1 MLTRCPKCGKE
12 IAEDAD
18 ICKYCKYDFTKN
30 VIKGSGRR
38 VAPQDPTLK
47 PPEADGN
54 SKGPDMRREEDILPP
69 HMLEGA
75 SQVDLTSQAVD
86 APKSGG
92 TGFYILIG
100 AVILGALA
108 APKFLKKE
116 EPPPPELAAEA
127 PESKA
132 ALEEETALKKAE
144 AAEKKTAAAKTA
156 APPAIRKKTALKRKR
171 KRRRPQRR
179 VVKAL
184 SAAAQNSPRPPPR
197 ASRASK
203 WRIRGKLIDIIS
215 LKPIPDADLIFVA
228 SNGHRVV
235 TATGPGGDFRISMP
249 PAAGGYTL
257 RITHPDY
264 DSKYLADNGHTGMDE
279 DERKKAAEKLTSA
292 FAKNL
297 SINPGGDGRM
307 NQDYLLVP
315 RPKHGMSLEEALL
328 KGGAQ

>member
-1 MLTRCPKCGKE
+1 MLTRCPKCGKQ
-12 IAEDAD
+12 IDEDAD
-18 ICKYCKYDFTKN
+18 ICEYCKYDFTKN

-47 PPEADGN
+47 APEAGEN

-75 SQVDLTSQAVD
+75 RQVDLTSQAVET
-86 APKSGG
+86 PKGGG
-92 TGFYILIG
+92 TGFYVLIG

-108 APKFLKKE
+108 APKLLKKE
-116 EPPPPELAAEA
+116 EPPPPELTAAA
-127 PESKA
+127 PE
-132 ALEEETALKKAE
+132 LEEETGPKKVE
-144 AAEKKTAAAKTA
+144 AAEENKEAAQAP
-156 APPAIRKKTALKRKR
+156 APPVVKRKATAKRKR
-171 KRRRPQRR
+171 KKRRPQRR
-179 VVKAL
+179 VAKA
-184 SAAAQNSPRPPPR
+184 SAVAASNSPRPPPR
-197 ASRASK
+197 PSRTSK

-228 SNGHRVV
+228 SNGQRVA
-235 TATGPGGDFRISMP
+235 TATGPGGDFRVSMP
-249 PAAGGYTL
+249 PAAGGYSL

-264 DSKYLADNGHTGMDE
+264 DSKYLADKGHTGMDE
-279 DERKKAAEKLTSA
+279 DERKKAAEKLTSS

-297 SINPGGDGRM
+297 SIKPSGDGRM